1 MQNSGFDGPRV
12 ISFVQHGRFASYL
25 TKIPQKH
32 FIHTS
37 CSVAM
42 LAFTGYITTLAG
54 ARLPGMESVGAG
66 FKAFDLA
73 NVSPEVR
80 GVFPLTLFTILC
92 MEFGVMIDATGES
105 EFPGDYRN
113 GFDFGWDKQTD
124 EWKKNKRTI
133 ELNNGRAAQ
142 MGIAGIM
149 VHELMGNL
157 GDLLPATP

>member
-1 MQNSGFDGPRV
+1 M
-12 ISFVQHGRFASYL
+12 IY
-25 TKIPQKH
+25 I
-32 FIHTS
+32 S

-73 NVSPEVR
+73 NVSPEAR

-92 MEFGVMIDATGES
+92 LEFGVMIDATGES

-124 EWKKNKRTI
+124 EWKKNKRAI